1 MCALPQ
7 GAVVSADDALAV
19 AEGMAAAGV
28 PIVLVRPDGD
38 GGYVR
43 PRDWPGAPADPTVIR
58 RWRPGWQL
66 AAVTGVAFDVLDID
80 PRHGGDGSLAALV
93 AALGAP
99 IPAFGE
105 VATPSGGWHL
115 YVPALGLGSPA
126 PIGPALPGLDL
137 KGGRPDGS
145 GRGLATLPPTI
156 RKGDCYRWLE
166 VPNLR
171 VLSFVGAGDLA
182 AVVSSFRPSAPPPMP
197 VPERPGGD
205 RDRARVVPVIDLI
218 ADDLARRTEGR
229 HNATIAAG
237 NRAGSLLAG
246 HGRLG
251 PEVQD
256 YATAQLLA
264 AAQTA
269 APGKRPADLLKTVEF
284 GMRGGARSPERLS
297 DRRRS
302 NGVR

>member
-1 MCALPQ
+1 MQ
-7 GAVVSADDALAV
+7 GCGMSAHDALAT
-19 AEGMAAAGV
+19 AQDMAAAGV

-38 GGYVR
+38 GGYIR
-43 PRDWPGAPADPTVIR
+43 PRDWPSAPADPAVVR

-80 PRHGGDGSLAALV
+80 PRHGGDGSLSALV

-115 YVPALGLGSPA
+115 YVPTLGLGSPA
-126 PIGPALPGLDL
+126 PIGPQLPGLDL
-137 KGGRPDGS
+137 KGGRRDGS

-156 RKGDCYRWLE
+156 RKGDAYRWLE

-171 VLSFVGAGDLA
+171 ALSFVGAGDLA
-182 AVVSSFRPSAPPPMP
+182 AAVAAFRPKARPPMP
-197 VPERPGGD
+197 LPERPGGD
-205 RDRARVVPVIDLI
+205 RDRARLVPVIDLI

-229 HNATIAAG
+229 HHATIAAG
-237 NRAGSLLAG
+237 NRAGALLAG
-246 HGRLG
+246 HGLLDT
-251 PEVQD
+251 EVRD
-256 YATAQLLA
+256 YATAQLVA

-269 APGKRPADLLKTVEF
+269 APGLRPADLLKTVEF
-284 GMRGGARSPERLS
+284 GIRGGARTPERLA
-297 DRRRS
+297 DRKRTP
-302 NGVR
+302 